1 MARRAITRTSQ
12 ITKLAVMFLV
22 PLLMFSLFTLLA
34 RARSS
39 PTPIES
45 DLPFML
51 NALSFVLNISA
62 LALASAIARG
72 LVGDR
77 TARWVGRACWAL
89 LSASVIALCL
99 SGVEVAVR
107 NSPWV
112 AWGALLT
119 LRFLKPRG
127 APREPVEQ
135 PATEELYQRLL
146 DAYLR
151 AWGGPPERAKARVE
165 AEIRKLVERGLSRE
179 EAVKRLYRRA
189 LLGVL

>member
-1 MARRAITRTSQ
+1 
-12 ITKLAVMFLV
+12 
-22 PLLMFSLFTLLA
+22 LLHLLL
-34 RARSS
+34 
-39 PTPIES
+39 TPN
-45 DLPFML
+45 L
-51 NALSFVLNISA
+51 FVLLLQLVLPTSSFSIGELLWFELFILA
-62 LALASAIARG
+62 LALASAVARG

-151 AWGGPPERAKARVE
+151 VWGGPPERARERLE
-165 AEIRKLVERGLSRE
+165 ADIEKLVQQGLSRE
-179 EAVKRLYRRA
+179 GAVKELYESTTAGAVRRA
-189 LLGVL
+189 LE

>member
-1 MARRAITRTSQ
+1 
-12 ITKLAVMFLV
+12 
-22 PLLMFSLFTLLA
+22 LLLSLL
-34 RARSS
+34 SS
-39 PTPIES
+39 N
-45 DLPFML
+45 L
-51 NALSFVLNISA
+51 FVLLLQLVLPTSFFSIGELLWFELFILA
-62 LALASAIARG
+62 LTLASAIARG

-99 SGVEVAVR
+99 SGVEVAAR
-107 NSPWV
+107 NLPWV

-119 LRFLKPRG
+119 LSFLKRRG

-151 AWGGPPERAKARVE
+151 AWGGPPERAKARLE
-165 AEIRKLVERGLSRE
+165 AEIRKLIKQGLSRE
-179 EAVKRLYRRA
+179 EAVKKLYR
-189 LLGVL
+189 